1 MKFITIKIIFLQV
14 ILNNQIKSEDKKG
27 LKWSLKVMKFALKK
41 PVISKDNF
49 PQEVKLQY
57 ECDFC
62 KKIFKKAKKHKCQ
75 SKELCFTL
83 KIKYDR

>member
-49 PQEVKLQY
+49 P
-57 ECDFC
+57 
-62 KKIFKKAKKHKCQ
+62 
-75 SKELCFTL
+75 
-83 KIKYDR
+83 